1 MPQILGSR
9 PFPKLPYNRRVK
21 KTGKPDSTILIL
33 ALLLIGFVASAIYF
47 SLHHVGPSIAST
59 HQNAEWVVW
68 QQMERYFK
76 NAKTCTS
83 LMRGHRRGDSL
94 LGHEKSLLVGR
105 EWQGSGWIVKDL
117 YVLRKE
123 DEVAWE
129 LNPDPEHEG
138 QLFLKVSLIPRP
150 SKGEKLGV
158 HYLLEAPTST
168 RLIPID
174 AELGSLDVRG
184 PASSSHFI
192 KECK

>member
-1 MPQILGSR
+1 MPLILGTLPLRS
-9 PFPKLPYNRRVK
+9 PPYNRRVK
-21 KTGKPDSTILIL
+21 KTGKTDSTILIL
-33 ALLLIGFVASAIYF
+33 ALLLIGFVASAIY
-47 SLHHVGPSIAST
+47 LTLRHAGTSIANT
-59 HQNAEWVVW
+59 QNNAEWVVW
-68 QQMERYFK
+68 QQMESYFK
-76 NAKTCTS
+76 NTKTCTS
-83 LMRGHRRGDSL
+83 IMRGHRRGDSL
-94 LGHEKSLLVGR
+94 LGHEKSLFVGR

-150 SKGEKLGV
+150 SEGKKLGV

>member
-1 MPQILGSR
+1 MPQILGTLALTST
-9 PFPKLPYNRRVK
+9 PYNRRVK
-21 KTGKPDSTILIL
+21 KTGKTDSTILIL
-33 ALLLIGFVASAIYF
+33 AMLLIGFVASAIYL
-47 SLHHVGPSIAST
+47 SLRHFGPSIAST
-59 HQNAEWVVW
+59 QHNAEWVVW

-76 NAKTCTS
+76 NAKSCTT

-150 SKGEKLGV
+150 TQGKKLGV

-184 PASSSHFI
+184 PASRGQII